1 MKIDLNK
8 ASYEG
13 KWFDFGESRLK
24 IRPYPLSR
32 TDVAFKDGAMVFSGD
47 ASLEMFIY
55 CLTEWEQVVD
65 ADGKPL
71 KLTADVKKKIY
82 DFGLGSITEDEKVET
97 LSGFVLKKARSMT
110 EEIGAETKN

>member
-32 TDVAFKDGAMVFSGD
+32 TEVTFKDGAVVFGGAAAMD
-47 ASLEMFIY
+47 MFVY
-55 CLTEWEQVVD
+55 CLTEWEGVVD
-65 ADGKPL
+65 AEGKSL
-71 KLTADVKKKIY
+71 KLTEDVKKKIY
-82 DFGLGSITEDEKVET
+82 DFKLGRMDDDT
-97 LSGFVLKKARSMT
+97 LSDFVLKTARVLT
-110 EEIGAETKN
+110 EEIGADTKN